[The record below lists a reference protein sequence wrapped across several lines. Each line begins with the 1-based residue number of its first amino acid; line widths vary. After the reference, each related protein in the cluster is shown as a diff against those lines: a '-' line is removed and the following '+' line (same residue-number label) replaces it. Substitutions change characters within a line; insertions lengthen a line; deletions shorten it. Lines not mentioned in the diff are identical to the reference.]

1 MITVRHL
8 AIRTANLPASR
19 RFYEEG
25 LGLHYLGIRPS
36 SVAIDLS
43 DGSVNLTLLPY
54 DGPSRSALEEG
65 IEFVHLGFVV
75 DDLGTTYRRLIGL
88 GAHIVLD
95 DVNERRE
102 LSGAEPQSSFKV
114 LDPDGIVVDVSVR
127 PDEWRVD

>member
-25 LGLHYLGIRPS
+25 LGLLYLGTRPS

-54 DGPSRSALEEG
+54 DGPSRSALDEG
-65 IEFVHLGFVV
+65 TEFVHLGFVV
-75 DDLGTTYRRLIGL
+75 DDLGNTYRRLIGL
-88 GAHIVLD
+88 GAQIVRD

-114 LDPDGIVVDVSVR
+114 LDPDGIVLDVSVR
-127 PDEWRVD
+127 PDEWRVN